1 MRKVF
6 LFLPVFLS
14 AVAPA
19 FGQTKAPQPGT
30 TAKVPSVVPIKEI
43 VDKGTVSGRKYTN
56 DKLNFSFTLPGA
68 WEIKPNNFADDMLRQ
83 GVDIRLKAPDNL
95 RPGDQAKVN
104 QSLRRVEVLLTA
116 SRARFDS
123 YQNAILR
130 VSAEDL
136 KPNPQ
141 IKDAVDYFDA
151 VRASYKSMKLPADFV
166 YSDTKAEKLGHHEFA
181 FLDIDSA
188 AGKKRMYATVQNG
201 FAVLFTLTYSSDDD
215 LQSLRTIL
223 SDGNFKLK

>member
-6 LFLPVFLS
+6 LFLSVFLP
-14 AVAPA
+14 AFAPA
-19 FGQTKAPQPGT
+19 LPQTKAPQT
-30 TAKVPSVVPIKEI
+30 TSTAKVPSVVPIKEI
-43 VDKGTVSGRKYTN
+43 VAKGAVSGRRYSN
-56 DKLNFSFTLPGA
+56 DRLNFSITLPEA
-68 WEIKPNNFADDMLRQ
+68 WEIKPNNFADDVLKQ
-83 GVDIRLKAPDNL
+83 GVDIRLKAPDSL
-95 RPGDQAKVN
+95 RPGDQARIN
-104 QSLRRVEVLLTA
+104 QSLRRVEILLTA

-166 YSDTKAEKLGHHEFA
+166 YSDTQAERLGHHEFA
-181 FLDIDSA
+181 YLNIDSA
-188 AGKKRMYATVQNG
+188 AGKKRLYATVQNG
-201 FAVLFTLTYSSDDD
+201 YAVLFTLSYSSDDD
-215 LQSLRTIL
+215 LQSLRKIL
-223 SDGNFKLK
+223 ADGNFKLK